1 MKTQPGR
8 STVKSAQPLRCA
20 AVSEARKTM
29 QVPPIEERRR
39 LFLLA
44 EQNAKKVL
52 KPGDRIRVSKC
63 PGTKRWVTFAGWDG
77 HWIVSKSGIN
87 DYSPGAVDMVNGEPV
102 DFKAVAQLEL
112 PNTPQPSLGGAGV
125 AG

>member
-1 MKTQPGR
+1 MTIP
-8 STVKSAQPLRCA
+8 T
-20 AVSEARKTM
+20 
-29 QVPPIEERRR
+29 IEERKR

-52 KPGDRIRVSKC
+52 KPGDRIRVTKC

-87 DYSPGAVDMVNGEPV
+87 DYSPGAVDMLNGEPV
-102 DFKAVAQLEL
+102 DFKMVEKPGL
-112 PNTPQPSLGGAGV
+112 PNAKLTGCEAVRLSES
-125 AG
+125 